1 MRMSTLLEEVRK
13 FSVDEGFSPK
23 EIKMAIGI
31 ASDPRYAKG
40 NMTGAVTAIEKMK
53 KGLSKHPQVMAVLK
67 RQNEDIDEAV
77 SPAQQAA
84 IAISKKE
91 RGEKPKKEEV
101 QEDGHTDVAS
111 AQNNVKVAMSALTKM
126 SGELAKLNPEDA
138 LPSWW
143 TNKVA
148 VAVDKLDGMADYLDT
163 QVEALDTEDEPK
175 VKEIIKKLKGA
186 SKAHAGQADDL
197 EKAVKEEVELDEAM
211 KYTHVAVDSK
221 GKLIGLSTK
230 ESDAVDMARRNKGKA
245 LKLKKPISQKK
256 GDMMVNRTLGG
267 VMGDAEI
274 VRNFNEEVELDEV
287 TMSQALDIDPK
298 DVARMKTLAVLYTR
312 AMKLPSGSPKQDKFK
327 KEIEKLRKELR
338 MDESVFQE
346 LVKSIELDEA
356 KYDLYHKDFSSAMQ
370 HAYAMAKKLH
380 GVTIDPKE
388 IDDKVA
394 TGPKKPSK
402 GKTNSYRLKGKG
414 GAIQVQVAN
423 LDDKKFE
430 LNMYKE
436 EVELDESLLPLFFG
450 LWMAGAFLVLPGL
463 MVYDIVNRSN
473 KRGDYLDA
481 KVGKIFD
488 NMISKFKKDKNYK
501 PTSAEVDAAKKLE
514 KEVKSKE
521 PSIFKKAMEKLKS
534 IKSKSEEVELDE
546 VFNGTKKDIRK
557 IARAT
562 DNALRKRSTQIQ
574 KMLKSKTNEKGR
586 GLTDFEFDHI
596 SDEGDAIAAELVYR
610 KKRGKDPISDDI
622 PSHLKKFVNE
632 EVELPLY
639 VELDEMK
646 MNDPKLL
653 KVFDKLKKGSTVKL
667 KTSSTINKGKDF
679 VEYIVKSKNTVNKG
693 RVEKITLAT
702 VGNEGA
708 VKKFLYKRDGTV
720 GFAIGDM
727 GASIDDIKE
736 ETNMDAYVSRI
747 SFDEGAAADARR
759 DMRRDPDMKSKR
771 DSEDVSATTAD
782 VEKAANHIIMQLR
795 KSVSMKGQKDVE
807 FASGKQKVPP
817 QVAQKI
823 LDMYNKQRTSA
834 DKSKFQMKIAKSYKD
849 LLTTVK
855 GR

>member
-197 EKAVKEEVELDEAM
+197 EKAVKEEVELDEAPKMRYALVGKDM
-211 KYTHVAVDSK
+211 KIYSM
-221 GKLIGLSTK
+221 G
-230 ESDAVDMARRNKGKA
+230 SDERDLRLDRRSLEKRFPDAAPLKMAR
-245 LKLKKPISQKK
+245 LKTAQAIGDKVDKSQLK
-256 GDMMVNRTLGG
+256 
-267 VMGDAEI
+267 
-274 VRNFNEEVELDEV
+274 EEV
-287 TMSQALDIDPK
+287 
-298 DVARMKTLAVLYTR
+298 
-312 AMKLPSGSPKQDKFK
+312 
-327 KEIEKLRKELR
+327 
-338 MDESVFQE
+338 
-346 LVKSIELDEA
+346 ELDEA

-430 LNMYKE
+430 LNMYK
-436 EVELDESLLPLFFG
+436 
-450 LWMAGAFLVLPGL
+450 
-463 MVYDIVNRSN
+463 
-473 KRGDYLDA
+473 
-481 KVGKIFD
+481 
-488 NMISKFKKDKNYK
+488 
-501 PTSAEVDAAKKLE
+501 
-514 KEVKSKE
+514 
-521 PSIFKKAMEKLKS
+521 
-534 IKSKSEEVELDE
+534 
-546 VFNGTKKDIRK
+546 
-557 IARAT
+557 
-562 DNALRKRSTQIQ
+562 
-574 KMLKSKTNEKGR
+574 
-586 GLTDFEFDHI
+586 
-596 SDEGDAIAAELVYR
+596 
-610 KKRGKDPISDDI
+610 
-622 PSHLKKFVNE
+622 E

-736 ETNMDAYVSRI
+736 DTNMDAYVSRI
-747 SFDEGAAADARR
+747 SVDEGAAADARR
-759 DMRRDPDMKSKR
+759 DMRRDPDMRSKR